1 MEIKYYIIIFDKEL
15 VGNQVF
21 NDRIHRLGENSFL
34 FEGAVVLLKS
44 SSSASDIYRNLA
56 ATPFDTKPML
66 VMSVSKTEYSG
77 FMESNLWGWLK
88 AQQQQ

>member
-21 NDRIHRLGENSFL
+21 NDRIHRLGETYFL
-34 FEGAVVLLKS
+34 LEGTVALLKS
-44 SSSASDIYRNLA
+44 SSSVSEVYRNLA
-56 ATPFDTKPML
+56 AAPYDTKPML
-66 VMSVSKTEYSG
+66 VMTVDKIAYSG

-88 AQQQQ
+88 AQQ